1 MIRIEFKKSEII
13 ISIILCFLGIAFLMY
28 SLFFSSNMPK
38 AIAIF
43 LILVIL
49 HIIYCRLIQLNL
61 CLKHIPALQLD
72 DEGITNHTNLVT
84 KLVRWN
90 EIVDFKTG
98 YYRTNSIYIN
108 PKNPELHKVKTVN
121 DYISFIRYVESF
133 FMAKPDLLWIDS
145 DVLTIKKLELLNLL
159 NRALK
164 NNTNQN

>member
-28 SLFFSSNMPK
+28 LFFFTSYTPK
-38 AIAIF
+38 AIAFFLMLVIFHVIF
-43 LILVIL
+43 L
-49 HIIYCRLIQLNL
+49 RLIQLNL
-61 CLKHIPALQLD
+61 CLKHIPALRID
-72 DEGITNHTNLVT
+72 DEGIINHTNLES

-108 PKNPELHKVKTVN
+108 PKNPALYQVKTVIN
-121 DYISFIRYVESF
+121 YISFVRYVGSF
-133 FMAKPDLLWIDS
+133 FRDKPDLLWIDI
-145 DVLTIKKLELLNLL
+145 DVLAIKKPELLNLL